1 MNPGLPGTGIGG
13 LFYILTA
20 LWMPV
25 CEIWRRLRGDAS
37 GRWSVVAMQF
47 AIAAGVVAAIVG
59 VFWAL
64 DSAVLLHDASK
75 HVAGKVEMFVVG
87 KVEVMRSMR
96 VSALEITA
104 GVLAALLSS
113 VHLARFFFWLRDVRP
128 AGR

>member
-25 CEIWRRLRGDAS
+25 CEIWRRLRGDAN
-37 GRWSVVAMQF
+37 GRWSAVAKQF

-64 DSAVLLHDASK
+64 DNAIVLHETSR

-96 VSALEITA
+96 VTALEITV

-113 VHLARFFFWLRDVRP
+113 VHLVRFFLWLHGARLTVR
-128 AGR
+128 